1 MAAVLGSRTTWQ
13 LRYHQLPDRSKNSI
27 SSKIA
32 SRTTSNQQKVQK
44 LPADKYIFDR
54 CKIKNEN
61 SKIQN
66 FKWIESRPRNR
77 TTEHATEAT
86 RKKHQLCNFNFC
98 NFKFCNF
105 GNIET
110 HRHSHRISCLELIY
124 FLTQPSQGSHATK
137 KHQVFQPSK
146 LEIASH
152 RN

>member
-110 HRHSHRISCLELIY
+110 HRHSHRIS
-124 FLTQPSQGSHATK
+124 SHA
-137 KHQVFQPSK
+137 
-146 LEIASH
+146 IASCIESH
-152 RN
+152 RMAKAPGITTGSPSWTVQP